1 RLARHRLCP
10 LFFLLSLRPSRSTL
24 FPYTTLF
31 RSNEPETFVLCQVPL
46 PLVAEL
52 RHLYVEGVRVPLALP
67 IPAVAGHDAG
77 AVAFLVALGDQIVQ
91 LRGRIDHAEVEL
103 GGIQHRIGGL
113 PDAQDVVQPREVA
126 VRAAAAELRR
136 ELEVGDR
143 GAEILGNLLDGA
155 GGADVR
161 ERNDLVVVYEENG
174 AVGAADQLRDLVFA
188 QV

>member
-91 LRGRIDHAEVEL
+91 LRGRIDHPEVEL
-103 GGIQHRIGGL
+103 CRIKYGIRGFANAQH
-113 PDAQDVVQPREVA
+113 VVQPREVA
-126 VRAAAAELRR
+126 IGAAAAELRR

-143 GAEILGNLLDGA
+143 SAEILRNLLDGA

-161 ERNDLVVVYEENG
+161 EGDDLVVVDEEDS
-174 AVGAADQLRDLVFA
+174 AVGTADQLRD
-188 QV
+188 